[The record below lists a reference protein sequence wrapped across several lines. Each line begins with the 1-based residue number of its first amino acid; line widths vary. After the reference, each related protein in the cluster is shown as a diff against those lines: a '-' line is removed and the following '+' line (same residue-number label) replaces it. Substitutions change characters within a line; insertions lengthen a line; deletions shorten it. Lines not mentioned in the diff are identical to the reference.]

1 MNNKDINMLDKNGNK
16 LLKPSPLKAIGSI
29 INIVSGHKGMKA
41 ADEKRALA
49 QAANDA
55 AAGSIKDALGDIQ
68 DIDINN
74 PFEDITNAYEGMENQ
89 FADAENVYEDQK
101 NVYAGM
107 ENKFA
112 GQKNAF
118 EGMENAMEDL
128 TVNTQQA
135 EFEAQQNQ
143 QMQANIMSQMSGA
156 AGGSGIAA
164 LAQSMA
170 NQGALQAQKASAS
183 IGAQEADNAK
193 KQAEASQDIAMK
205 TAAEESRLDTQSNQ
219 ADADIQ
225 NKIMDAE
232 GAMQAAELGEQSR
245 LNMAEMTAASDMQM
259 AEAGAEMQMQMA
271 EAQGE
276 QTRQGMEMG
285 RAETMLGQANLE
297 MDRARSDMD
306 KADAEKMAAQA
317 QRDQGIANLF
327 NPLSDERVKENIIK
341 IKYSNSG
348 IPIYHFNYKGDSTT
362 WSGTM
367 AQDLIKLNKDHA
379 ITVGDDGYYRV
390 NYNLIDVDMRK
401 ITPSPLKQKQPDPK
415 EQAMTLESAMDAG
428 MDILS
433 ENQKRKNWEDLQFM
447 YKASEVPSMRRRKS
461 GDKLLR
467 QGLRRTF
474 ELEGGDL
481 KLPHPFTI
489 ANTKQIKIWHGEMWE
504 ALKNNDKVLEK
515 EIMAKLAALDQ
526 ANQLALKQRRYFY
539 EDHLLEGSDLSKGVS
554 KQQTSFATQIFCD
567 NPNLQITFATEKDI
581 RDGRKDYY
589 GNLVIEGAQYGVV
602 YDFYDNVAMVP
613 IMEANKDMFLTNKI
627 KVLEYV
633 NFIRETNQ
641 KAVEGRKAKSAAKIN
656 LGAINY
662 KIDQL
667 FGYFDGE
674 ASKEQNELVLSF
686 THDDAILEDGSTFI
700 RHLLEHPNIQNLSYG
715 SLDLSNFDEL
725 NLALGEGDSVNW
737 TDMISEIDKFKI
749 VDAMVNVD
757 NPFFDMELLR
767 RLVKE
772 YYTIKVEN
780 AWWKGMGFD
789 EGRLGVMRLK
799 QNELIKVRFKKDKA
813 EAMKEG
819 RKEFT
824 FDGEVYP
831 TGMTDAKIK
840 KQEKEK
846 EEAVDNYKPTATGQ
860 AQTPPTTTGS
870 NQGSATPGLN
880 QGNQ

>member
-16 LLKPSPLKAIGSI
+16 LLKPSPLKGIGAL
-29 INIVSGHKGMKA
+29 INVISGQKGMNAAGDKRDLADAANKA
-41 ADEKRALA
+41 AAD
-49 QAANDA
+49 
-55 AAGSIKDALGDIQ
+55 GIKDALEDYQ
-68 DIDINN
+68 NIDLSN
-74 PFEDITNAYEGMENQ
+74 PFEDITNAYEGMDNQ
-89 FADAENVYEDQK
+89 FADAKNVYEDQE

-143 QMQANIMSQMSGA
+143 QMQANIMSEMSGA

-205 TAAEESRLDTQSNQ
+205 TAAEQSRLDTQSNQ

-259 AEAGAEMQMQMA
+259 AEAGAEMSMQMA

-276 QTRQGMEMG
+276 QTQMGMEMQQ
-285 RAETMLGQANLE
+285 AETMLGQSNLE
-297 MDRARSDMD
+297 MDRARSDQD
-306 KADAEKMAAQA
+306 KADAEMAAAKA
-317 QRDQGIANLF
+317 QRDQGIAKLF

-341 IKYSNSG
+341 IKYSDSG

-379 ITVGDDGYYRV
+379 VIMGGDGFYRV
-390 NYNLIDVDMRK
+390 NYNLIDVDMLEV
-401 ITPSPLKQKQPDPK
+401 TPSPLKQKKADPK
-415 EQAMTLESAMDAG
+415 EQAMTLETAMDAG

-433 ENQKRKNWEDLQFM
+433 ENQRRKNWEELQFM
-447 YKASEVPSMRRRKS
+447 YKANEAPSMRKRKAA
-461 GDKLLR
+461 DKLLR
-467 QGLRRTF
+467 QGFRRTF

-481 KLPHPFTI
+481 KLSHPFTV
-489 ANTKQIKIWHGEMWE
+489 ANTKQIKMWHKEIWE
-504 ALKNNDKVLEK
+504 ALQNNDKVLEK

-526 ANQLALKQRRYFY
+526 ANKSTLNQRRYFY
-539 EDHLLEGSDLSKGVS
+539 EDHLLDGSDLSKGVS
-554 KQQTSFATQIFCD
+554 KQQVSFATQIFCN
-567 NPNLQITFATEKDI
+567 NPNLIITFATNKDVK
-581 RDGRKDYY
+581 DGRKDYY
-589 GNLVIEGAQYGVV
+589 GNLVLEGAQYAVV
-602 YDFYDNVAMVP
+602 YDFYNRVAMIPV
-613 IMEANKDMFLTNKI
+613 MEANKDMFLTNKV
-627 KVLEYV
+627 KVLEYINYV
-633 NFIRETNQ
+633 RKINQ
-641 KAVEGRKAKSAAKIN
+641 DAVEGRKAKSAAKIN

-674 ASKEQNELVLSF
+674 ASKEQNELVF
-686 THDDAILEDGSTFI
+686 AFAYDEAILEDGSTFI
-700 RHLLEHPNIQNLSYG
+700 RHLLEHPNIKNLSYG
-715 SLDLSNFDEL
+715 SLDLTVFDRL
-725 NLALGEGDSVNW
+725 NLPLSEGDSKNW
-737 TDMISEIDKFKI
+737 ADTVSEIDKFKI

-772 YYTIKVEN
+772 YYTIKLEN

-789 EGRLGVMRLK
+789 KGRLDIMRLK

-813 EAMKEG
+813 EAMKEN

-831 TGMTDAKIK
+831 TGLTDKKIA
-840 KQEKEK
+840 QMEKEK
-846 EEAVDNYKPTATGQ
+846 EEAVKKAKPE
-860 AQTPPTTTGS
+860 
-870 NQGSATPGLN
+870 LN
-880 QGNQ
+880 QEDANPQLNK

>member
-16 LLKPSPLKAIGSI
+16 LLKPSPLKGIGAL
-29 INIVSGHKGMKA
+29 INVISGQKGMNA
-41 ADEKRALA
+41 AQDKRDLA
-49 QAANDA
+49 EAANTA
-55 AAGSIKDALGDIQ
+55 AASGIKDALDDYQ
-68 DIDINN
+68 NIDISN
-74 PFEDITNAYEGMENQ
+74 PFEDITNAYEGMDNQ
-89 FADAENVYEDQK
+89 FADAENVYEDQE

-143 QMQANIMSQMSGA
+143 QMQANIMSEMSGA

-170 NQGALQAQKASAS
+170 NQGALQAQKAAAS

-205 TAAEESRLDTQSNQ
+205 TAAEQSRLDTQSNQ

-245 LNMAEMTAASDMQM
+245 LNMAEMQAASDMQM
-259 AEAGAEMQMQMA
+259 AEAGAEMSMQMA
-271 EAQGE
+271 EAEGA
-276 QTRQGMEMG
+276 QTEMGMEMQQ
-285 RAETMLGQANLE
+285 AETMLGQANLE
-297 MDRARSDMD
+297 MDRARSDQD
-306 KADAEKMAAQA
+306 KADAEHAAARA
-317 QRDQGIANLF
+317 QRDQGIAKLF
-327 NPLSDERVKENIIK
+327 NPLSDERVKENIVK
-341 IKYSNSG
+341 IKYSDSG

-379 ITVGDDGYYRV
+379 VAMGGDGFYRV
-390 NYNLIDVDMRK
+390 NYNLIDVDMREV
-401 ITPSPLKQKQPDPK
+401 TPSPLKQKKVDPK
-415 EQAMTLESAMDAG
+415 EQAMTLETAMDAG

-433 ENQKRKNWEDLQFM
+433 ENQRRKNWEELQFT
-447 YKASEVPSMRRRKS
+447 YKANEVPSMRKRKAA
-461 GDKLLR
+461 DKLLR
-467 QGLRRTF
+467 QGFRRTF

-481 KLPHPFTI
+481 KLSHPFTV
-489 ANTKQIKIWHGEMWE
+489 ANTKQIKMWHEELWE
-504 ALKNNDKVLEK
+504 ALQANDKVLEK

-526 ANQLALKQRRYFY
+526 ANQSALKQRRYFY
-539 EDHLLEGSDLSKGVS
+539 EDHLLDGSDLSKGVS
-554 KQQTSFATQIFCD
+554 KQQVSFATQIFCN
-567 NPNLQITFATEKDI
+567 NPNLIITFATKKDVK
-581 RDGRKDYY
+581 DGRKDYY
-589 GNLVIEGAQYGVV
+589 GNLVLEGAQYAVV
-602 YDFYDNVAMVP
+602 YDFYDRVAMIPV
-613 IMEANKDMFLTNKI
+613 MEANKDMFLINKV

-633 NFIRETNQ
+633 NYVRKINQ
-641 KAVEGRKAKSAAKIN
+641 DAVEGRKAKSAAKIN

-674 ASKEQNELVLSF
+674 ASKEQNELVF
-686 THDDAILEDGSTFI
+686 AFAYDEAILEDGSTFI
-700 RHLLEHPNIQNLSYG
+700 RHLLEHPNIKNLSYG
-715 SLDLSNFDEL
+715 SLDLTVFDRL
-725 NLALGEGDSVNW
+725 NLPLSEGDSKNW
-737 TDMISEIDKFKI
+737 ADTVSEIDKFKI

-772 YYTIKVEN
+772 YYTIKLEN

-789 EGRLGVMRLK
+789 KGRLDIMRLK

-813 EAMKEG
+813 EAMKEN

-831 TGMTDAKIK
+831 TGLTDKKIA
-840 KQEKEK
+840 QMEKEK
-846 EEAVDNYKPTATGQ
+846 EEAVKKVKPE
-860 AQTPPTTTGS
+860 
-870 NQGSATPGLN
+870 LN
-880 QGNQ
+880 QEGANPQLNK